1 MISVVVPCYNSA
13 RYLRACVESILDQRT
28 ELEILLVDDGS
39 KDETPEVIERL
50 KADPRVR
57 AYALAQNG
65 GVSRARNF
73 ALDRARGEW
82 VAFVDA
88 DDLLPE
94 GAFETLLAAASPDV
108 EVIVGS
114 HEEFDENG
122 ARTRFRPEAY
132 IRGRDTCRDRETVT
146 RRLIEGDSVY
156 NIMCN
161 KLHRTEMLRRAN
173 IRLSED
179 VRIGEDALFNLQA
192 FAAAKKFVYVDE
204 VTYLYRV
211 HGGSA
216 MRSVGLG
223 EFERQKPFF
232 EALQRLLEAH
242 GRLEKYFVPVVNSM
256 VLRLYK
262 ESGFSGVL
270 RRFNRD
276 LRPLLHMDAM
286 KIGDRAGTEC
296 VYTLVRTGAY
306 PAAYVLIFPCQ
317 VLRRKSLAMWR
328 WLHGR

>member
-1 MISVVVPCYNSA
+1 MISVIVPCYNSA
-13 RYLRACVESILDQRT
+13 RYLRACVESILAQRT

-39 KDETPEVIERL
+39 QDETPEVIGQFRE
-50 KADPRVR
+50 DPRVR
-57 AYALAQNG
+57 AYALSKNG
-65 GVSRARNF
+65 GVSHARNF
-73 ALDRARGEW
+73 ALERAVGEW
-82 VAFVDA
+82 IAFVDA

-94 GAFETLLAAASPDV
+94 GAFNTLLAAARPGV
-108 EVIVGS
+108 ELIVGA
-114 HEEFDENG
+114 HEEFDEDG
-122 ARTRFRPEAY
+122 ARMRFRPEAD
-132 IRGRDTCRDRETVT
+132 IRGLDTCRARETVA

-161 KLHRTEMLRRAN
+161 KLHRREMLRRAN
-173 IRLSED
+173 IRLNEN

-192 FAAAKKFVYVDE
+192 FAAATGFVYVDE

-211 HGGSA
+211 HGKSA
-216 MRSVGLG
+216 MRSVETG

-232 EALQRLLEAH
+232 EALQRLLEEN

-262 ESGFSGVL
+262 ESGFAGVL
-270 RRFNRD
+270 RRFNSD
-276 LRPLLHMDAM
+276 LRPLLHLEAM

-317 VLRRKSLAMWR
+317 VLRRKSLAIWR